1 MQCIVMD
8 QYLLFDDWMI
18 LCLPCRYNESGQ
30 YAKDQQAAAAADTP
44 GASGSGHYMDAN
56 NLMGAV
62 APEPKAKWAPP
73 NGMSFKEYK
82 EYKKR
87 LKMKRNGVF

>member
-1 MQCIVMD
+1 MS
-8 QYLLFDDWMI
+8 
-18 LCLPCRYNESGQ
+18 CRYNESGQ
-30 YAKDQQAAAAADTP
+30 YAKDQQAAATAAASGGTSL
-44 GASGSGHYMDAN
+44 GAIGSGHYMDAN
-56 NLMGAV
+56 NLGVGAV